1 MWHQLTTIAFTC
13 CWTKQVDQGV
23 LHLHMWPIRIIVNH
37 LNLLDIISNG
47 AVCCTTNLT
56 VCSQHMWQAI
66 TVVSYHSW
74 YCSNFFCQRQ
84 LSCKLSNSCKM
95 STQLSSASSWTIYH
109 LSCHLTAQTRSVS
122 SVCLLSCITSAQLQ
136 YISSAAVCQLSS
148 AAIWRL
154 GCNLSNKLPGQL
166 QLVSSDELAIS
177 AATCW
182 LSCTLCP
189 QRVGSAVLCVLSCKR
204 ELKSTTE
211 NLKVVICP
219 WWRRK
224 GLIRVAW
231 HIFVQAGCQVWVCHL
246 VYY

>member
-1 MWHQLTTIAFTC
+1 MWYQLTTIAFTC

-47 AVCCTTNLT
+47 AFCCTTNLT

-95 STQLSSASSWTIYH
+95 STQLSSASSWTTYH

-122 SVCLLSCITSAQLQ
+122 LFCQLSLSAQLQ
-136 YISSAAVCQLSS
+136 YVSS
-148 AAIWRL
+148 AAIRQ
-154 GCNLSNKLPGQL
+154 LSCSMSTQLSCYLKARL
-166 QLVSSDELAIS
+166 QLV
-177 AATCW
+177 
-182 LSCTLCP
+182 
-189 QRVGSAVLCVLSCKR
+189 K
-204 ELKSTTE
+204 
-211 NLKVVICP
+211 
-219 WWRRK
+219 
-224 GLIRVAW
+224 
-231 HIFVQAGCQVWVCHL
+231 
-246 VYY
+246 